1 MEPILL
7 ILITVGLLLTTY
19 LILTSEEIMQ
29 SGDLVVN
36 GSGKTSIL
44 LTHHFHES
52 KVRIHFTGDQEHI
65 PCNYEARDSFEW
77 KIVENKKFKFKKQY
91 FLIISWKVSNM
102 RNIRWE
108 IR

>member
-44 LTHHFHES
+44 LTHFHES